1 MATDAQIAANRRN
14 ARRSTGP
21 RTPEGK
27 ARSSRNHLIHGLL
40 AKGLIEGESP
50 DELLAIHEDFRAQ
63 FDPQTLAENALV
75 ERAALAYFRL
85 ARFAHVEG
93 QFLQREPAEA
103 AVPAWTS
110 CAQPYDRVT
119 NSFRN
124 HERSLHNLGLYE
136 DRLERSFDRAIRT
149 LRILQAQRLRQEPQ
163 ETVPAK
169 PPAAETVSAAPQPQ
183 PAPPRRPAHLAPR
196 PCSAG
201 QIGFEVSKSRVS
213 SAALPETAYALIGVT
228 TPRATATA
236 SPAESPNRTSCSGP
250 YTA

>member
-93 QFLQREPAEA
+93 QFL
-103 AVPAWTS
+103 
-110 CAQPYDRVT
+110 
-119 NSFRN
+119 SFRN

-183 PAPPRRPAHLAPR
+183 PAPPRRPAQLAPR

>member
-1 MATDAQIAANRRN
+1 MATEAQIAANRRN

-63 FDPQTLAENALV
+63 FDPQTPAENALV

-103 AVPAWTS
+103 AVPAWTA
-110 CAQPYDRVT
+110 CAQPYHRVT

-136 DRLERSFDRAIRT
+136 DRLERSFDRSLRT

-169 PPAAETVSAAPQPQ
+169 PPAAETASAAPQPQ
-183 PAPPRRPAHLAPR
+183 PAPKPR
-196 PCSAG
+196 SAG
-201 QIGFEVSKSRVS
+201 KIGFEVSNGRIRSEAPPE
-213 SAALPETAYALIGVT
+213 AAYSLPAVT
-228 TPRATATA
+228 TPHAVATA
-236 SPAESPNRTSCSGP
+236 SPAESPNRTWCSGP
-250 YTA
+250 CTA